1 MSDENKSS
9 VPAPFK
15 KRRNSE
21 RRSFARYTS
30 SWTVS
35 CYAVLPGED
44 ERWPATI
51 SDVSHGG
58 LSLVA
63 CRPFKNGEI
72 IAIELI
78 KPIDGLRDKL
88 FGRVQHVTGADGVWI
103 AGCRF
108 VNRLSEQEL
117 EQLSSKKTSS

>member
-1 MSDENKSS
+1 
-9 VPAPFK
+9 
-15 KRRNSE
+15 
-21 RRSFARYTS
+21 RSFARYAS
-30 SWTVS
+30 SWTVN

-44 ERWPATI
+44 HRWPATV

-72 IAIELI
+72 IAIELVN
-78 KPIDGLRDKL
+78 PIDGLRDKM
-88 FGRVQHVTGADGVWI
+88 FGRVQHVTEADGVWI

-108 VNRLSEQEL
+108 VNRLNDHEL
-117 EQLSSKKTSS
+117 EQLSSKKKRS